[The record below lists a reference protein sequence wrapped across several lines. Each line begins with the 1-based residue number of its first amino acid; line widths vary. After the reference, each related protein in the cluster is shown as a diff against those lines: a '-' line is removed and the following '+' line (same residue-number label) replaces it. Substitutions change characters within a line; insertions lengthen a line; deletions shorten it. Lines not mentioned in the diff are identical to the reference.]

1 MFHITCVCSLEPHNP
16 ILTISFICD
25 NTGLLKPNT
34 KPGAAATSS
43 PTPKGGLH
51 GGYTRQMVEEAVPES
66 PLIPQL
72 LAIGLRRKWII
83 LIPFLLSACVTL
95 YLCATLPPI
104 YRSET
109 TILVEPQQVPEDY
122 VQSTV
127 TGSVT
132 DRLSTIS
139 QQILSR
145 TRLESVIRDL
155 GLYPELRERYTMED
169 VVIEMRKNIELNVE
183 DDKKGRS
190 RGAASAAAFRLA
202 FLGPDPQVVQK
213 VTSTLANLYIEENLR
228 VRETLARG
236 TKEFLDREVRDVEQ
250 ELATREEA
258 LRKFRQ
264 KNMGELP
271 EQLETNLRT
280 LEQLQEQ
287 KSAVLDSLREAED
300 RLILLER
307 QLDETPKHFS
317 SIGSDQEDI
326 YETLEAKRQRLAT
339 LSSRYTELYPD
350 VVTLKKE
357 IRELEERIAG
367 TADEEMGPPQED
379 SPSMN
384 LNPAYQRLKGQVET
398 DRITIENL
406 RDEVHEINVRMR
418 RLQRRVDNIPRR
430 EQELMSLKRDY
441 ETIKQSY
448 DSLME
453 RKINAEIAENLE
465 TRQKSERFRI
475 LDPANFP
482 QRPVKPNR
490 RKILAIGLVLGLGLG
505 GGLAFLKEQ
514 MDDTF
519 HTVDEVK
526 AFFDIPVIGVIPL
539 AVSPEQIRRKRMITA
554 TVTSVGVVSVTGLI
568 VGVHLYVKK
577 IDVLVTD
584 FVKMFLV

>member
-1 MFHITCVCSLEPHNP
+1 
-16 ILTISFICD
+16 
-25 NTGLLKPNT
+25 
-34 KPGAAATSS
+34 
-43 PTPKGGLH
+43 
-51 GGYTRQMVEEAVPES
+51 MVEETVPES

-72 LAIGLRRKWII
+72 LAIGLRRKWTI
-83 LIPFLLSACVTL
+83 LVPFLLATCVTL
-95 YLCATLPPI
+95 YLCVVLPPI

-122 VQSTV
+122 VQSSV

-145 TRLESVIRDL
+145 TRLESVIREL
-155 GLYPELRERYTMED
+155 ALYPELRERYTMED
-169 VVIEMRKNIELNVE
+169 VVNEMRKNIELNVE
-183 DDKKGRS
+183 EDKKGSS

-202 FLGPDPQVVQK
+202 FMGPDPEVVQR

-228 VRETLARG
+228 VREGLARG
-236 TKEFLDREVRDVEQ
+236 TKEFLDREVHDVEQ
-250 ELATREEA
+250 ELAAREEA
-258 LRKFRQ
+258 LREFRQ

-280 LEQLQEQ
+280 LDQLQEQ
-287 KSAVLDSLREAED
+287 KSSVLDSLREAED
-300 RLILLER
+300 RQILLQR
-307 QLDETPKHFS
+307 QLDETPATLADM
-317 SIGSDQEDI
+317 GSDQDDI
-326 YETLEAKRQRLAT
+326 YKRLESKRQQLAA

-357 IRELEERIAG
+357 IAELEERIAG
-367 TADEEMGPPQED
+367 TPEEEDNPQEEE
-379 SPSMN
+379 PPAYN
-384 LNPAYQRLKGQVET
+384 LNPAYQRLKAQVET
-398 DRITIENL
+398 DQITIKNL
-406 RDEVHEINVRMR
+406 REEIQQINSRMR
-418 RLQRRVDNIPRR
+418 RLQRRVENIPRR

-453 RKINAEIAENLE
+453 RKINAAIAENLE

-475 LDPANFP
+475 LDPANLP

-490 RKILAIGLVLGLGLG
+490 RKILAIGLMVGLGLG
-505 GGLAFLKEQ
+505 GALAFLREQ

-526 AFFDIPVIGVIPL
+526 AFVDIPVIGVIPL
-539 AVSPEQIRRKRMITA
+539 AVSPEQMRRKRWVTA
-554 TVTSVGVVSVTGLI
+554 TVTSVAVVSVAALI

-577 IDVLVTD
+577 IDVLVAD

>member
-1 MFHITCVCSLEPHNP
+1 MI
-16 ILTISFICD
+16 D
-25 NTGLLKPNT
+25 
-34 KPGAAATSS
+34 
-43 PTPKGGLH
+43 
-51 GGYTRQMVEEAVPES
+51 EAGTES

-72 LAIGLRRKWII
+72 LAIALRRKWLIVVPFVLSII
-83 LIPFLLSACVTL
+83 VTL
-95 YLCATLPPI
+95 YLCVVLPPI

-127 TGSVT
+127 TGSVR

-155 GLYPELRERYTMED
+155 DLYPDMRARYPMED
-169 VVIEMRKNIELNVE
+169 VVRKMRENIEIDVE
-183 DDKKGRS
+183 EGTGRS
-190 RGAASAAAFRLA
+190 HRGEASAAAFRLA
-202 FLGPDPQVVQK
+202 FLDKDPHVAQK

-236 TKEFLDREVRDVEQ
+236 TKEFLDREVHDVEQ
-250 ELATREEA
+250 ELAAREEA
-258 LRKFRQ
+258 IREFRQ
-264 KNMGELP
+264 KYMGELP

-280 LEQLQEQ
+280 LDQLQEQ
-287 KSAVLDSLREAED
+287 KNAVLETLRESED

-307 QLDETPKHFS
+307 QLDHTPAS
-317 SIGSDQEDI
+317 LSEMGADQEDL
-326 YETLEAKRQRLAT
+326 YATLEQKRQRLSALT
-339 LSSRYTELYPD
+339 SRYTELYPD
-350 VVTLKKE
+350 VITLKKE

-367 TADEEMGPPQED
+367 TKETAGETPTED
-379 SPSMN
+379 SPVVEESPVVSA
-384 LNPAYQRLKGQVET
+384 NPAYQRLTSQIES
-398 DRITIENL
+398 DRLTVKNL
-406 RDEVHEINVRMR
+406 RLEIASINQRMR
-418 RLQRRVDNIPRR
+418 QLQRRVENIPSR

-453 RKINAEIAENLE
+453 RKINAAIAENLE

-482 QRPVKPNR
+482 QKPVKPNR

-505 GGLAFLKEQ
+505 GGLAFLREQ

-519 HTVDEVK
+519 HSVEEVK
-526 AFFDIPVIGVIPL
+526 AFVDIPVIGVIPL
-539 AVSPEQIRRKRMITA
+539 AVSPQQIRRKKLIVA
-554 TVTSVGVVSVTGLI
+554 TVTTVSLVSVAALV
-568 VGVHLYVKK
+568 VGVHVYVKK

-584 FVKMFLV
+584 LVKMFLA